1 MVLFVVVVG
10 VACWVWW
17 RVVPGVLTA
26 EAVTPLP
33 ARHHDPLG
41 DSLRMRAAALSH
53 IRLERRVD
61 REAPRLIADVERY
74 LREHAGPTP

>member
-1 MVLFVVVVG
+1 MVLLLVVVV

-17 RVVPGVLTA
+17 RVVPGVLTS

-33 ARHHDPLG
+33 VAHHDPLG
-41 DSLRMRAAALSH
+41 DSLRLRAAALHH

-61 REAPRLIADVERY
+61 REAPRLIADVEHY
-74 LREHAGPTP
+74 LRDHAGPTS